1 MKILI
6 ADDEAGIRDS
16 VAMLLELHGHEVV
29 AAADGKEALRRLA
42 ERPDLVFCDVDMPG
56 MNGFEVLER
65 ARGTPEG
72 QAVPFIFLTGRADR
86 ANLRKGME
94 LGADDYITKPFGEE
108 DIVRAIEARTR
119 RQRTVRER
127 IDTLVAEQRN
137 VATAAWSHE
146 LLTPLVGVLGGV
158 ELIEHEAERLTP
170 AELREIVGLVRAG
183 AERQQRLSRKLI
195 AYFGLLAAEG
205 RAVNAAE
212 TDLGGL
218 LEATAAEVAA
228 RERRQADLVCRCEPG
243 LGLVDVAGV
252 ALAVR
257 ELVEN
262 ACKFSSPGTRVEVAG
277 RADGARYRVAVDDAG
292 CGMSADERAQVGP
305 FVQFGRER
313 REQQGLG
320 LGLAIVRLVAARGG
334 GALRLSA
341 SPAGGVRAEFDLPI
355 AAT

>member
-6 ADDEAGIRDS
+6 ADDEPGIRDS
-16 VAMLLELHGHEVV
+16 VALLLELHGHEVI

-65 ARGTPEG
+65 ARATPEG
-72 QAVPFIFLTGRADR
+72 QAVPFIFLTGRTER
-86 ANLRKGME
+86 AHLRRGME
-94 LGADDYITKPFGEE
+94 LGADDYITKPFGEQ

-127 IDTLVAEQRN
+127 IDGLVAEQRH

-158 ELIEHEAERLTP
+158 ELIENEAERLTP
-170 AELREIVGLVRAG
+170 AELREILGMVRAG

-205 RAVNAAE
+205 RAGDATE

-218 LEATAAEVAA
+218 VEAAAGEVAA
-228 RERRQADLVCRCEPG
+228 QERRQADVACRCEPA
-243 LGLVDVAGV
+243 LGLVDVPGV

-262 ACKFSSPGTRVEVAG
+262 ACKFSRPGARVEVVG
-277 RADGARYRVAVDDAG
+277 RADGARYRLTVDDAG
-292 CGMSADERAQVGP
+292 CGMTEAERAQIGP

-320 LGLAIVRLVAARGG
+320 LGLAIARLVAACGG
-334 GALRLSA
+334 GELRLAA
-341 SPAGGVRAEFDLPI
+341 SPAGGTRAELDLPL
-355 AAT
+355 AAS